1 MWHFKCGNLHLELHP
16 TCAQGQG
23 FVRFSDEEVTASPLC
38 GEAGVFSLTNFAV
51 CSLNLGLCWGDIG
64 GISGFVRYNRG
75 YNSFF
80 MSTFVNLSALTGGY
94 SQKTPDC
101 FEFKSS
107 QSGDINS
114 KARAF
119 QNPKRLGFRQFTA
132 AFYLPDVQQVRG

>member
-1 MWHFKCGNLHLELHP
+1 MWHFKCGNLHLELHPICAQGQSPSEFRTVKSAPHP

-75 YNSFF
+75 YKSFLCQLL
-80 MSTFVNLSALTGGY
+80 STFRHL
-94 SQKTPDC
+94 Q
-101 FEFKSS
+101 
-107 QSGDINS
+107 GDIH
-114 KARAF
+114 K
-119 QNPKRLGFRQFTA
+119 KRPTA
-132 AFYLPDVQQVRG
+132 SSLNQVSQAI